1 MPKRVV
7 SAEITYELAK
17 SKKSKVE
24 ANFWLDK
31 KNAAA
36 EKTSVLLVLE
46 TNVLPDGLQSN
57 SEARFNTPGLKVL
70 LTPCILLDLS
80 NSKPVF

>member
-1 MPKRVV
+1 MV

-17 SKKSKVE
+17 NKKSKVE

-70 LTPCILLDLS
+70 LTPCILLDFS